1 MLRSINLI
9 LGSVS
14 RELPLALATL
24 GLMPHL
30 DSLTFPPSQPL
41 PVSKSSSSKTNP
53 AEATFRKVNINQATF
68 EQLQTLPG
76 IGPAIA
82 QRILDYRRKNP
93 PFRKIEELLI
103 IRGIS
108 RDRLERLRGRISLE

>member
-1 MLRSINLI
+1 
-9 LGSVS
+9 
-14 RELPLALATL
+14 
-24 GLMPHL
+24 
-30 DSLTFPPSQPL
+30 
-41 PVSKSSSSKTNP
+41 
-53 AEATFRKVNINQATF
+53 
-68 EQLQTLPG
+68 LQTLPG

-108 RDRLERLRGRISLE
+108 RDRLERMRGRISLE